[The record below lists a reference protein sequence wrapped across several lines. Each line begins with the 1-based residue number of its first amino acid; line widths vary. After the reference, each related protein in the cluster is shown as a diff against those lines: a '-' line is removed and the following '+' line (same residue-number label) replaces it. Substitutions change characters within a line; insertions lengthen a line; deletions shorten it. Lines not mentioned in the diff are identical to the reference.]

1 MKGKTTH
8 WLIRDQTS
16 TLSYRRKRQDY
27 KGIFVVSNIIIL
39 LLYNKWNVII
49 PFLLSNRIIKLSIDG
64 TEEVIQDIKKT
75 SKKAPSVK
83 VIRDKMN
90 LFDKK

>member
-27 KGIFVVSNIIIL
+27 KGISVVSNIIIL
-39 LLYNKWNVII
+39 LLYNN
-49 PFLLSNRIIKLSIDG
+49 G
-64 TEEVIQDIKKT
+64 
-75 SKKAPSVK
+75 
-83 VIRDKMN
+83 M
-90 LFDKK
+90 